1 VRKSLFMLSGVAALT
16 ACNSSGDEAANQAA
30 AKTVAAAKKRRP
42 AYCFFTDSETKGW
55 ALSRDRNGNI
65 VVKGKAY
72 REDSR
77 YKAVL
82 NPATVSGI
90 AAEIAPTIVVNDT
103 GFAAPDNWWDLK
115 ATIPNS
121 GAIDAVT
128 VRCGSRTIAKLQAP
142 PRV

>member
-1 VRKSLFMLSGVAALT
+1 MRKTMLLFGIAAALG
-16 ACNSSGDEAANQAA
+16 ACGQSTDESANQAA
-30 AKTVAAAKKRRP
+30 AKTVAAAKKPRP

-82 NPATVSGI
+82 NPAIVSGI

-103 GFAAPDNWWDLK
+103 GFAARDNWWDLK

-128 VRCGSRTIAKLQAP
+128 VRCGSRTIAQLQAP